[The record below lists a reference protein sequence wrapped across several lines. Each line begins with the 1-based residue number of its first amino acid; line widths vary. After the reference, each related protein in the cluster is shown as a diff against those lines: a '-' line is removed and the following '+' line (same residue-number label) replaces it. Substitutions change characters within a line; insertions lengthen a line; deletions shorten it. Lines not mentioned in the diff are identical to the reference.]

1 MAGALEQKKDREIL
15 GSRLFV
21 ECTQPVELKVR
32 PYQKGGWIIFPLGR
46 SVVLGPR
53 AVTGIQL
60 PYKLR
65 NFANVIFRD
74 CLVGK
79 PVRVWPKFRSDG
91 QFCVLLHNLS
101 MEPVHVTPRAG
112 ILMIHEM
119 DVVLVEETGTEI
131 QIGNRHME
139 RVDVHGERT
148 ELKDQRERQVQEL
161 QRQFPSVFDL
171 SPKAMRNIT
180 PKMQALAIGVND
192 VEWVDGKIR
201 YSSSSTYQTISSCEK
216 NQVKQ
221 FAREQEERGIVS
233 EMTADQKGFFSQ
245 SLFIPK
251 KSGLPRWVVDFRR
264 LNTLC
269 WAWVSAVVPTI
280 HLVKTVPRE
289 WTIFSVVDLE
299 NGFFNVPL
307 KPEIRP
313 FFCCDVFGIR
323 LMFNRLPQGWNSSAG
338 IFNDLV
344 RRILADIDGVV
355 TYIDDILIGGVDQA
369 AHDRTMTKVMARLE
383 EYGFHVNLSKMQY
396 RQEEVVFLGFN
407 LRGQSISMESFI
419 ERQRAR
425 LPRVTDR
432 RELQVALG
440 IVNVLRSFVPDLSAK
455 LAPFYDALKTT
466 GRKVNWRSVE
476 DQFDRTWAEI
486 MGNSLALCRESE
498 EIAQSS
504 YTLCTDWSG
513 GGVGFAL
520 YLGNRLVWLGSR
532 RNSFWKRKVS
542 SFLGEVDAIV
552 WALKE
557 SLWLVRGCPV
567 TIRTDS
573 DSGQKRLSDSA
584 SWVKEK
590 DGRVLRLLGWLVGNF
605 AIGTQLTFEFIPG
618 KDNVIADQL
627 SRWRHFK
634 EVADQDT
641 DSGDAI
647 EEIHVQ
653 ENLTEAL
660 WAMGHKGHYGLRKT
674 WQRLLRHGIH
684 VPYQQVVDQWRR
696 CLACQAFRRRY
707 PSDPLGH
714 VRDPDRPGELIS
726 LDFVGPIK
734 PPSAGNKY
742 ILMIIDHLTRW
753 SMAVACSSCKTEVV
767 LPVLEKWMHHRG
779 KPRRIFSDQGT
790 HFTSFQFADWC
801 IKRGVERILAAP
813 DVHKSVGLNERANQT
828 LIGRLRRMLYGS
840 DRSKWAHILPMAME
854 IINDTPHEVT
864 GYTPDEL
871 LVADHSIWEVTKR
884 KMAVYRDKMNE
895 RLQMKRCKRE
905 YRVGQKVWVWDH
917 YRMKQM
923 DRKLEPMWVGPSEL
937 IEQLSRTMW
946 KVRATDRRVSLV
958 HTDSLQPYVE

>member
-1 MAGALEQKKDREIL
+1 MTGALGYKEDGKVVR
-15 GSRLFV
+15 SRLVV

-53 AVTGIQL
+53 AVVGFQL

-65 NFANVIFRD
+65 NFSNVIFRD
-74 CLVGK
+74 CLMGK

-119 DVVLVEETGTEI
+119 DAVLVEETGKEI
-131 QIGNRHME
+131 PLGSRSME
-139 RVDVHGERT
+139 RVDVFGERNDQ
-148 ELKDQRERQVQEL
+148 KDEREAKLRQL

-171 SPKAMRNIT
+171 SPEAMRFIT
-180 PKMQALAIGVND
+180 PKMQALAIGMND

-201 YSSSSTYQTISSCEK
+201 YTSSSTYQTISSCERD
-216 NQVKQ
+216 QIKQ
-221 FAREQEERGIVS
+221 FVQEQEERGIVTKMS
-233 EMTADQKGFFSQ
+233 ADQKGFFSQ

-289 WTIFSVVDLE
+289 WNVFSVVDLE

-313 FFCCDVFGIR
+313 FFCCEVLGMR

-338 IFNDLV
+338 IFNDLI
-344 RRILADIDGVV
+344 RRILADIEGVI

-369 AHDRTMTKVMARLE
+369 SHDRAMTQVLARLE
-383 EYGFHVNLSKMQY
+383 EYGFHINSGKMQY

-407 LRGQSISMESFI
+407 LRGQTISMESYI
-419 ERQRAR
+419 ERQRTR
-425 LPRVTDR
+425 LPRVTNR

-455 LAPFYDALKTT
+455 LAPFYDALKTN
-466 GRKVNWRSVE
+466 GRKVDWKILE
-476 DQFDRTWAEI
+476 DQFDRAWAEI
-486 MGNSLALCRESE
+486 MGSSLALCRDSTK
-498 EIAQSS
+498 IDQSS
-504 YTLCTDWSG
+504 YVLCTDWSG
-513 GGVGFAL
+513 EGVGYAL
-520 YLGNRLVWLGSR
+520 YLGDRLVWLGSR

-557 SLWLVRGCPV
+557 SLWLVRGCSV
-567 TIRTDS
+567 LIRTDS
-573 DSGQKRLSDSA
+573 DSGQKRLNDSA

-590 DGRVLRLLGWLVGNF
+590 DGRVLRLLGWLVSNF

-627 SRWRHFK
+627 SRWRHYK
-634 EVADQDT
+634 ENAEQEDALNDEVA
-641 DSGDAI
+641 
-647 EEIHVQ
+647 EINVQ
-653 ENLTEAL
+653 ENLTEDH
-660 WAMGHKGHYGLRKT
+660 WAIGHQGHYGLRKT

-684 VPYQQVVDQWRR
+684 VPYQQVVERWRR

-714 VRDPDRPGELIS
+714 VRNPDRPGELIS

-734 PPSAGNKY
+734 PPSAGSKY
-742 ILMIIDHLTRW
+742 ILVIIDHLTRW
-753 SMAVACSSCKTEVV
+753 SMAVACNSCKTEVV
-767 LPVLEKWMHHRG
+767 LPVLEEWMRHRG
-779 KPRRIFSDQGT
+779 KPQRIFSDQGT
-790 HFTSFQFADWC
+790 HFTSFQFANWC
-801 IKRGVERILAAP
+801 IKRSIERILAAP

-828 LIGRLRRMLYGS
+828 LIGRLRRMLYGG
-840 DRSKWAHILPMAME
+840 DRHDWARILPTAVE
-854 IINDTPHEVT
+854 VINDTPHEIT
-864 GYTPDEL
+864 GYTPNEL
-871 LVADHSIWEVTKR
+871 LGANRSIWDMTKR
-884 KMAVYRDKMNE
+884 KMAIYRDKINE
-895 RLQMKRCKRE
+895 RLQTKRCKRE

-917 YRMKQM
+917 FRMKQM
-923 DRKLEPMWVGPSEL
+923 DRKLEPMWVGPFEL
-937 IEQLSRTMW
+937 IGQLSRTMW
-946 KVRATDRRVSLV
+946 KVRATDRRVSSV
-958 HTDSLQPYVE
+958 HTDSLQPYVD